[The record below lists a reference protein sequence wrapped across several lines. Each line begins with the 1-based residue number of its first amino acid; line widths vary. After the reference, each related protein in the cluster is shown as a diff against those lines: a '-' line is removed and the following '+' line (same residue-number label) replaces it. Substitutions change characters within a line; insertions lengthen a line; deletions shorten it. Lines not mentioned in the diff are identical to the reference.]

1 MFSADPA
8 SYHWAVPAPTDKPRL
23 RGWSHVAGALALA
36 AAAPALVARCATSE
50 QARWVGAYLGGV
62 GTMMVVSSLYHRVRW
77 SEAAWRVWRRAD
89 LVAIF
94 AAVAGTGVAV
104 AGLTLSP
111 RERLGLIGALA
122 GAALVGWAIAR
133 RLGAS
138 RWAPASFFLIV
149 GWAPAPFFEAI
160 AAGGGVACA
169 AFVAG
174 GGLAY
179 SVGAVVFA
187 RQRPRLAPRV
197 FGFHEL
203 FHVLTLV
210 GAGLHYGALWVALS
224 R

>member
-1 MFSADPA
+1 MSRPRAAFYDWP
-8 SYHWAVPAPTDKPRL
+8 VPAPTDKPAL

-36 AAAPALVARCATSE
+36 VAAPALVARCATSE
-50 QARWVGAYLGGV
+50 QRAWVGAYLGGV
-62 GTMMVVSSLYHRVRW
+62 GAMMVVSALYHRGRW

-111 RERLGLIGALA
+111 GERFGLLGSIA
-122 GAALVGWAIAR
+122 GAALVGWALAR

-138 RWAPASFFLIV
+138 RWAPASFFLVV
-149 GWAPAPFFEAI
+149 GWAPAPFFGAI
-160 AAGGGVACA
+160 AAGGGAACA
-169 AFVAG
+169 ALVAA

-203 FHVLTLV
+203 FHVLTLA
-210 GAGLHYGALWVALS
+210 GAGLHYGALWAALA